1 MYGVGIG
8 TKTSTGGEVV
18 EGNAGIKFNG
28 LVASSIGHQATC
40 NSGRKECNGI
50 GPIVPVGPRDAN
62 LPAGPAARIGDY
74 VDCGCPP
81 NSNVLVGSNSVSVG
95 AASPRGVATA
105 TAHSLQSASTQTNN
119 VASQAATTNS
129 VSKSAVS
136 LNPNNAYWPPYNPLA
151 KEGEKNLDVEYT
163 QEIVRLA
170 VLEPAEW
177 KVFFDS
183 FDYAKNMKDTVTGF
197 YNAKETAKALG
208 GMGVVAFVKT
218 VDGVEYLILKN
229 YDKWSQTLLHG
240 GVFKANNAQV
250 VKLGLGALGSVK
262 GMTQYVKVTAPM
274 EILVGSAVNVLQ
286 FIVNDEYTLEKL
298 GVDEAKL
305 LVHSLSV
312 AGVSLAAGAIIS
324 LVTPVTFV
332 VGSTIL
338 VLSNLTVWGAD
349 KWTGFESKIVETVI
363 STFGNE

>member
-105 TAHSLQSASTQTNN
+105 TAHSLLSASTQTNN
-119 VASQAATTNS
+119 VASQSATTNS

-136 LNPNNAYWPPYNPLA
+136 LNPNNAYWPPYNLLA

-298 GVDEAKL
+298 GVDEAKIFVHIL
-305 LVHSLSV
+305 MTSGLALGAAALFPVLASTAVYSGITLV
-312 AGVSLAAGAIIS
+312 VSS
-324 LVTPVTFV
+324 TLVWT
-332 VGSTIL
+332 
-338 VLSNLTVWGAD
+338 AD
-349 KWTGFESKIVETVI
+349 KITDFENKFIQKVI
-363 STFGNE
+363 ELSE

>member
-18 EGNAGIKFNG
+18 EGNAGIKFDG

-40 NSGRKECNGI
+40 NSGRKECKGI
-50 GPIVPVGPRDAN
+50 GPIVPVGPRDVN
-62 LPAGPAARIGDY
+62 LPAGPAARVGDY

-81 NSNVLVGSNSVSVG
+81 NSNVIVGSNSISVG
-95 AASPRGVATA
+95 AASGVATA
-105 TAHSLQSASTQTNN
+105 TAQSVQAASTQAQN
-119 VASQAATTNS
+119 VASHAAQASGA
-129 VSKSAVS
+129 SKSSAR

-151 KEGEKNLDVEYT
+151 KEGRKNLEVEYT
-163 QEIVRLA
+163 QEVVKFA

-183 FDYAKNMKDTVTGF
+183 FDYVKTMKDTVTGL

-218 VDGVEYLILKN
+218 VDGIEYLILKN

-250 VKLGLGALGSVK
+250 VRLGLGALGSVK

-286 FIVNDEYTLEKL
+286 FIVNDESTLEKL
-298 GVDEAKL
+298 GVEQAKL
-305 LVHSLSV
+305 FVHAIAV
-312 AGVSLAAGAIIS
+312 AGVALGAGLVFTGVAATVAGKVA
-324 LVTPVTFV
+324 
-332 VGSTIL
+332 IL
-338 VLSNLTVWGAD
+338 VLSNTFVWGVD
-349 KWTGFESKIVETVI
+349 KWTDFEKKIIEQTTSLVE
-363 STFGNE
+363 

>member
-62 LPAGPAARIGDY
+62 LPAGPAARVGDY

-81 NSNVLVGSNSVSVG
+81 NSNVIVGSSSVSVG
-95 AASPRGVATA
+95 AASASGVATA
-105 TAHSLQSASTQTNN
+105 TVQSLQTTSSQVQN
-119 VASQAATTNS
+119 VASHAAQASGA
-129 VSKSAVS
+129 SKSAVS

-151 KEGEKNLDVEYT
+151 KEGEKNLEVEYT
-163 QEIVRLA
+163 QEVVRFA
-170 VLEPAEW
+170 VLEPTEW

-183 FDYAKNMKDTVTGF
+183 FDYVKTMKDTVTGL

-262 GMTQYVKVTAPM
+262 GMTQYVRVTAPM

-305 LVHSLSV
+305 FVHAIAV
-312 AGVSLAAGAIIS
+312 AGVALGAGA
-324 LVTPVTFV
+324 VFTGVAATV
-332 VGSTIL
+332 AGKVAIL
-338 VLSNLTVWGAD
+338 VLSNAFVWGVD
-349 KWTGFESKIVETVI
+349 KWTDFEKKIIEQTMSIVE
-363 STFGNE
+363 